1 MKFYSYEIKYNK
13 DGEII
18 SEYFY
23 SKMSTVERYIYILTD
38 RNFNVSE
45 LKFFRNSIDITPQV
59 NRFLMK

>member
-18 SEYFY
+18 SEYLY
-23 SKMSTVERYIYILTD
+23 NKMSTVERYIYILTD
-38 RNFNVSE
+38 QNFNCSE
-45 LKFFRNSIDITPQV
+45 LKIFRNSIDITPQV